1 MDRDF
6 LLFFFRFRYSEPW
19 PISSRWPI
27 IRWRSTFTASFR
39 ATSAPRCCKRCKS
52 LAPGNQALRL
62 KPVSKICAKKK
73 EQQKITQNK
82 RKICESPRLRPVT
95 EPISNRHTYPPP
107 PLKKKNAIEEI
118 KKKLQPGRSQC
129 RRNDRGFRICVCLFP
144 GRVSFLIFVI
154 DRINP
159 SFSSPIVRVRRLENK
174 KNGGS
179 REPNRKRA
187 VNDLL
192 TGNPAMVDLR
202 FSKKGTKKKRQ
213 TSATQPKS

>member
-107 PLKKKNAIEEI
+107 FKEKKRHWRNKKKTPAR
-118 KKKLQPGRSQC
+118 KKPM
-129 RRNDRGFRICVCLFP
+129 P
-144 GRVSFLIFVI
+144 
-154 DRINP
+154 
-159 SFSSPIVRVRRLENK
+159 
-174 KNGGS
+174 
-179 REPNRKRA
+179 
-187 VNDLL
+187 
-192 TGNPAMVDLR
+192 
-202 FSKKGTKKKRQ
+202 KKRSRIPHLCVSLSWSCVLSYFCNRSYKPIFFQ
-213 TSATQPKS
+213 SHRPCP